1 MRAAVL
7 TAKQSIKTVDQT
19 TRPLSDTEVK
29 VRIHAGEF
37 VGPIYITFI
46 IIEWEIFLFEN
57 PLSLDMRQRA

>member
-7 TAKQSIKTVDQT
+7 TAKKSIKTINQT

-46 IIEWEIFLFEN
+46 IIE
-57 PLSLDMRQRA
+57 